1 MMRKFFSAFA
11 SVSLVASVLS
21 PVAMAADLEITDNG
35 AHSTNT
41 IVVDTSNTTVV
52 EQSNESAVLTGAF
65 SKATTGGNTANSNTG
80 GGDVTVTSGSATA
93 TTAVTVTGSSNTATV
108 EPCGCSSTLPNVTI
122 DNNGAHST
130 NKVTY
135 KKPNTFV
142 AVQTNASLVGTLAV
156 SKAKTGKNK
165 ANKNTGGGNVTVTSG
180 PAVDTTA
187 VTVTGSS
194 NTLNP

>member
-1 MMRKFFSAFA
+1 MRKFFSAFVSASLFA
-11 SVSLVASVLS
+11 SVVS
-21 PVAMAADLEITDNG
+21 PVALAAELEITNNG
-35 AHSTNT
+35 ANSDNT

-52 EQSNESAVLTGAF
+52 DQSNESEILTGAF
-65 SKATTGGNTANSNTG
+65 SKATTGGNTANKNTG

-93 TTAVTVTGSSNTATV
+93 TTAVTVTGSSNEATV
-108 EPCGCSSTLPNVTI
+108 DPCPCSSTLPNITI
-122 DNNGAHST
+122 EKNGAGST

-142 AVQTNASLVGTLAV
+142 AVQYNGSFVGTLAV